1 MGIHATKFIGACCT
15 LALCFCTEH
24 PLCVSW
30 LLWVKLRGKR
40 RTSLFSLKTSP
51 SKMSDPKILFV
62 GAGAIGAAVAAWVA
76 EHYAE
81 VYIQDIGEIQIALE
95 ANGITTYQTDAP
107 STSRRTTP
115 IRTLKHLADTRQIDI
130 VVLAV
135 KNYSLD
141 AAAQQVHAQFGD
153 RPIIVSMANGA
164 YNQSVLPKL
173 FSKVIYCVVG
183 FNARRDAPVVV
194 GFKAKGPLLLGTP
207 DNSLQAEL
215 HQVQAVLARGCPT
228 QIVDRLQDAVH
239 TKIVVN
245 LVNALDALVGR
256 GSGSLSGPDAY
267 QKLLLHTWWE
277 GARIMRASGYHE
289 YRIRGFPS
297 FMTLRFAMF
306 LPSWVV
312 RPLLSRKLRNVVM
325 TSMTQDVLLRGAY
338 QTELDSL
345 TGYVLGLAKRAG
357 ISAPYNEA
365 IYRLGQKHFHPGFV
379 PLHCEDVLA
388 AVSQAGS

>member
-1 MGIHATKFIGACCT
+1 MNN
-15 LALCFCTEH
+15 
-24 PLCVSW
+24 
-30 LLWVKLRGKR
+30 
-40 RTSLFSLKTSP
+40 
-51 SKMSDPKILFV
+51 PKILFV
-62 GAGAIGAAVAAWVA
+62 GAGAIGAAVASWVA
-76 EHYAE
+76 EHYTE
-81 VYIQDIGEIQIALE
+81 VYIHDIGEVQAALE
-95 ANGITTYQTDAP
+95 ASGITTYQIDAP

-115 IRTLKHLADTRQIDI
+115 IHTLKHLADPRQIDI

-141 AAAQQVHAQFGD
+141 AAARQVHAQFGD
-153 RPIIVSMANGA
+153 GPIIVSMANGA

-194 GFKAKGPLLLGTP
+194 GFKTKGPLLLGTP
-207 DNSLQAEL
+207 DNRLQAEMR
-215 HQVQAVLARGCPT
+215 QVQAILALGCPT
-228 QIVDRLQDAVH
+228 QIVDRLQDTVH

-256 GSGSLSGPDAY
+256 GSIPLSDSNVY
-267 QKLLLHTWWE
+267 QELLLHTWWE
-277 GARIMRASGYHE
+277 GAQIVRAAGYHQ
-289 YRIRGFPS
+289 YRMLGFPS
-297 FMTLRFAMF
+297 FTTLRLAMI
-306 LPSWVV
+306 LPGWLV
-312 RPLLSRKLRNVVM
+312 RPWLRRKLRNVVM

-357 ISAPYNEA
+357 IAAPYNEA

-379 PLHCEDVLA
+379 PLRCEDVLA
-388 AVSQAGS
+388 AVNQTRP